1 MNLLIEQRPT
11 TITSSKS
18 QQHQQ
23 SQISNEND
31 MNNSSSSSPLVL
43 KIKRHTTKQQQQ
55 QNNSISTSSHMLEDD
70 NNSRSTTNNQ
80 RFKRTSITNTTAT
93 RRPSSPAFN
102 GKQQQQ
108 QQQQATKRSVTIDN
122 NNNDLT
128 GNIDDISLTKR
139 FKRDDSN
146 HLSSSKVD
154 ACVET
159 VSIGLATEP
168 DHLGPCEPG
177 TSVVL
182 EGIVWNETDSG
193 VLVVNVTWRGK
204 TYVGTLL
211 DSTKQD
217 WACPR
222 LTCESPTSD
231 YDARSS
237 SKTSRTKR
245 TAGAGGNTRCSNPQQ
260 QSVSLCQQISS
271 NNLSTGLDERKL
283 RNNIKSRQ
291 SKRLNNIST
300 SINDEII
307 NNSSPLT
314 SPYRTNNQQTF
325 FASETPSPTTTAT
338 TTLSSNLEPQLI
350 SCSESH
356 CHKRFASNIALS
368 YHLSDAHKKTD
379 VITPTIPQAN
389 TRDEEDVAHILANV
403 ADYVRRS
410 SPPSSKRCSPEH
422 HMSSSNLKTIENSSL
437 SWPCPQI
444 SSKLVLSASLNNAER
459 ILSPNSPRCKLNN
472 NETTLVDNQ
481 NRNDHDDLK
490 TSVKQADHFL
500 LHIKDEVNVNKNS
513 YLDLNI
519 KKEQNIIHTKIPT
532 PPPISSSPAYSD
544 ISDEDLTPNEQILP
558 QPSTI
563 NLLTATNGKID
574 ENGNNLH
581 PSSSFLSTNNG
592 LNNSNSSWTAQ
603 MLFQQFG
610 SFIQPQ
616 TTVSNNK
623 DLSTTPNRLNSNNN
637 ICPSSNGTS
646 DSTVKNILDSRRSS
660 TTKSS
665 SSSSTT
671 NLYHYHT
678 NETKFPTP
686 IINTLTSPNEN
697 LLHLSSTTTIK
708 PMDLV
713 DYSIN
718 NNRTTNGGQYHHS
731 SSLHPSRIINGQQ
744 YVIKRDFR
752 ASYQYNSFSVF
763 TNDEYQLIYRIET
776 QYSLSYAATI
786 KSILPLDDFIIVAHI
801 DAFLGSNRIF
811 NFRILNSLLGRWIDG
826 RIYQQNMLIY
836 VIELIN
842 FQKIIIELSPP
853 HTPEMSSLN
862 SVRFRDGQIL
872 NKIFADY
879 TQRTPWLSIYDLRL
893 FSNEYPIEL
902 YLVGFAIVQRRM

>member
-18 QQHQQ
+18 QQQQQ

-43 KIKRHTTKQQQQ
+43 KIKRHTTKQQQ
-55 QNNSISTSSHMLEDD
+55 NNSISTSSHMSEED
-70 NNSRSTTNNQ
+70 NNSRSTPNTQ
-80 RFKRTSITNTTAT
+80 RLKRTSLTNTTAT

-102 GKQQQQ
+102 GKQQ

-128 GNIDDISLTKR
+128 GNIDDISGTKR

-146 HLSSSKVD
+146 HSSSSKVD

-245 TAGAGGNTRCSNPQQ
+245 TGGAGGNTRCSNQQPQLQQ
-260 QSVSLCQQISS
+260 QQQQLVSLTQQISS
-271 NNLSTGLDERKL
+271 NNLSIGLDDRKL

-300 SINDEII
+300 SINDETI

-325 FASETPSPTTTAT
+325 FSSESTTTNI
-338 TTLSSNLEPQLI
+338 SSNLEPQLI

-379 VITPTIPQAN
+379 VIPPTIPQAN

-410 SPPSSKRCSPEH
+410 SPPSSKRSSPEH
-422 HMSSSNLKTIENSSL
+422 HISSSNLKTIENSSL

-444 SSKLVLSASLNNAER
+444 SSKLVLPSSLNNTER
-459 ILSPNSPRCKLNN
+459 SLSPNSTRCKLNN
-472 NETTLVDNQ
+472 NETTIVDNQ
-481 NRNDHDDLK
+481 NRIDQDDLK

-500 LHIKDEVNVNKNS
+500 LHIQDEVNVNKNS
-513 YLDLNI
+513 YPDI
-519 KKEQNIIHTKIPT
+519 KVKKEQNIINTKIPT
-532 PPPISSSPAYSD
+532 SPPPISSSPAYSD

-563 NLLTATNGKID
+563 NLLAATNGKID

-637 ICPSSNGTS
+637 ICGSSNGTS

-660 TTKSS
+660 ATKSS
-665 SSSSTT
+665 SSPTAT
-671 NLYHYHT
+671 LYHYHT

-697 LLHLSSTTTIK
+697 LLHLSSSTTTIK

-731 SSLHPSRIINGQQ
+731 SSLHPSR
-744 YVIKRDFR
+744 
-752 ASYQYNSFSVF
+752 
-763 TNDEYQLIYRIET
+763 
-776 QYSLSYAATI
+776 
-786 KSILPLDDFIIVAHI
+786 
-801 DAFLGSNRIF
+801 
-811 NFRILNSLLGRWIDG
+811 
-826 RIYQQNMLIY
+826 
-836 VIELIN
+836 
-842 FQKIIIELSPP
+842 
-853 HTPEMSSLN
+853 
-862 SVRFRDGQIL
+862 
-872 NKIFADY
+872 
-879 TQRTPWLSIYDLRL
+879 
-893 FSNEYPIEL
+893 
-902 YLVGFAIVQRRM
+902 

>member
-168 DHLGPCEPG
+168 DHLGPCEP
-177 TSVVL
+177 
-182 EGIVWNETDSG
+182 
-193 VLVVNVTWRGK
+193 
-204 TYVGTLL
+204 
-211 DSTKQD
+211 
-217 WACPR
+217 
-222 LTCESPTSD
+222 
-231 YDARSS
+231 
-237 SKTSRTKR
+237 
-245 TAGAGGNTRCSNPQQ
+245 
-260 QSVSLCQQISS
+260 
-271 NNLSTGLDERKL
+271 
-283 RNNIKSRQ
+283 
-291 SKRLNNIST
+291 
-300 SINDEII
+300 
-307 NNSSPLT
+307 
-314 SPYRTNNQQTF
+314 
-325 FASETPSPTTTAT
+325 
-338 TTLSSNLEPQLI
+338 
-350 SCSESH
+350 
-356 CHKRFASNIALS
+356 
-368 YHLSDAHKKTD
+368 
-379 VITPTIPQAN
+379 
-389 TRDEEDVAHILANV
+389 
-403 ADYVRRS
+403 
-410 SPPSSKRCSPEH
+410 
-422 HMSSSNLKTIENSSL
+422 
-437 SWPCPQI
+437 
-444 SSKLVLSASLNNAER
+444 
-459 ILSPNSPRCKLNN
+459 
-472 NETTLVDNQ
+472 
-481 NRNDHDDLK
+481 
-490 TSVKQADHFL
+490 
-500 LHIKDEVNVNKNS
+500 
-513 YLDLNI
+513 
-519 KKEQNIIHTKIPT
+519 IPT

-902 YLVGFAIVQRRM
+902 YLVGFAIVQRRIEATSDPSFKEMEKDPSEFLRALEELFHYAPLKTIPPDQSPNPNASNVTTNIMWEMFDANPQNLLSTNIASIFRNSLSEIPVKLATIPPFLILVAPRHTRSQRSYRYIIPDRQIILDNDIVQLVCVKCEKTNHGQDQPHDFYSCDACYWKESQSLSIATTDAKVLCYCGTCLTKLHKDLAHEITNHDTKKIDMNRHKLNLFAVLCIETSHYVAFVKFKQQNQRHEWMFFDSMSDRIHNEKNIPLVDRVPDFDRWIDDAEQDKCFFQDLDRIRSQARPSSQKFDENAMRQLRLFRDGIVFFYENSC

>member
-1 MNLLIEQRPT
+1 MNLLIEQRLT

-18 QQHQQ
+18 QQQQQ

-55 QNNSISTSSHMLEDD
+55 QQNYNSISTSSHMSEED
-70 NNSRSTTNNQ
+70 NNSRSTTNTQ
-80 RFKRTSITNTTAT
+80 RLKRTSITNTTAT

-102 GKQQQQ
+102 GKQQQH
-108 QQQQATKRSVTIDN
+108 ATKRSVTIDN
-122 NNNDLT
+122 NNNDLPT
-128 GNIDDISLTKR
+128 NTDDISLTKR

-146 HLSSSKVD
+146 HSSSNKVD

-245 TAGAGGNTRCSNPQQ
+245 TGGAGGNTRCSNHHHHHHHQQQQQQQQQ

-271 NNLSTGLDERKL
+271 NNLPTGLDDRKL

-291 SKRLNNIST
+291 SKRLNNNIST

-314 SPYRTNNQQTF
+314 SYRTNNQQTF
-325 FASETPSPTTTAT
+325 FSSETINTTTAT
-338 TTLSSNLEPQLI
+338 TTIPTNISSNLEPQLI

-356 CHKRFASNIALS
+356 CHKRFASNIALN
-368 YHLSDAHKKTD
+368 YHLTNAHKKTD
-379 VITPTIPQAN
+379 LITSTIPQAN

-422 HMSSSNLKTIENSSL
+422 HISSSNLKTIENSSL

-444 SSKLVLSASLNNAER
+444 SSKLVLSSSLNNTER
-459 ILSPNSPRCKLNN
+459 NLSPNSTRCKLNN
-472 NETTLVDNQ
+472 NETNIVDNQ
-481 NRNDHDDLK
+481 NRIDQDDLK
-490 TSVKQADHFL
+490 NSVKQADHFL
-500 LHIKDEVNVNKNS
+500 LHIKDEVNINKNS
-513 YLDLNI
+513 YIDLNI

-532 PPPISSSPAYSD
+532 PPPPISSSPAYSD
-544 ISDEDLTPNEQILP
+544 ISDEDPTPNEQILS

-581 PSSSFLSTNNG
+581 SSSFLSTNNG

-616 TTVSNNK
+616 TTVTNNK

-660 TTKSS
+660 TTKSHS
-665 SSSSTT
+665 SSSSSSPTT

-697 LLHLSSTTTIK
+697 LLHLSSTTIK

-718 NNRTTNGGQYHHS
+718 NNRTPNGGQYHHS
-731 SSLHPSRIINGQQ
+731 SSLHPSR
-744 YVIKRDFR
+744 
-752 ASYQYNSFSVF
+752 
-763 TNDEYQLIYRIET
+763 
-776 QYSLSYAATI
+776 
-786 KSILPLDDFIIVAHI
+786 
-801 DAFLGSNRIF
+801 
-811 NFRILNSLLGRWIDG
+811 
-826 RIYQQNMLIY
+826 
-836 VIELIN
+836 
-842 FQKIIIELSPP
+842 
-853 HTPEMSSLN
+853 
-862 SVRFRDGQIL
+862 
-872 NKIFADY
+872 
-879 TQRTPWLSIYDLRL
+879 
-893 FSNEYPIEL
+893 
-902 YLVGFAIVQRRM
+902 